1 MLDYAVE
8 VEHFDKHLGLILQS
22 LEEIGELDNTVII
35 VTSDH
40 NMPFPRCK
48 GQEYYNSNHIPM
60 AVMWKNGIRH
70 PGRQINEYISVIDLV
85 PTILKVAGI
94 SEMQSGMQAITGR
107 DFVDLLKDENT
118 GIDRNYVMIGKER
131 HDLARPNDQG
141 YPIRGLIR
149 EDFLYLKNFKP
160 ERWPA
165 GDPET
170 GYMNVD
176 GSPTKT
182 EILKARHNPKTKYL
196 WQLSFGKRE
205 TEELYNIKKDPN
217 CMVNL
222 IQKKEYACIKDRM
235 EEEMT
240 RRLLDQKD
248 PRMYNKGD
256 IFDKY
261 PDTSEA
267 HDFWHR
273 IRNGER
279 VPADWINLSDFEKDF
294 PQ

>member
-1 MLDYAVE
+1 
-8 VEHFDKHLGLILQS
+8 
-22 LEEIGELDNTVII
+22 
-35 VTSDH
+35 
-40 NMPFPRCK
+40 
-48 GQEYYNSNHIPM
+48 
-60 AVMWKNGIRH
+60 
-70 PGRQINEYISVIDLV
+70 
-85 PTILKVAGI
+85 
-94 SEMQSGMQAITGR
+94 
-107 DFVDLLKDENT
+107 
-118 GIDRNYVMIGKER
+118 MIGKER
-131 HDLARPNDQG
+131 HDVGRPNDQG